1 MNKSRRKFLGKAP
14 AVAIA
19 AGVGVASGKIAMAS
33 PPTPVEGTRPLLDAV
48 IAGQGKYNGFL
59 YASGDLL
66 LEVLRMVVP
75 HVSGIDLAA
84 ATAKLDQAEGYLD
97 GVPSK
102 DPPQCVLPPGWDG
115 YGGG

>member
-14 AVAIA
+14 AVALA
-19 AGVGVASGKIAMAS
+19 AGVGIASGKIAMAS

-59 YASGDLL
+59 YVSGDLL

-75 HVSGIDLAA
+75 HVSGIDVAA

-97 GVPSK
+97 QVPGSA
-102 DPPQCVLPPGWDG
+102 PPECILPPGW
-115 YGGG
+115 GGGY